1 MFGCCCLDVWMLL
14 FGWFETTSWI
24 WMRVAVSYHS
34 SDPAEYLMHT
44 NAHIRRL
51 YNARQGSKNW
61 GIEFWTQAILEGNLV
76 TKRNTD
82 EGFLSNNR
90 GFFVWPPRGVYHQA
104 LVKSEDMFAVCHSR
118 VILAIFAYIFRLV
131 TFGNWKIG
139 SNSQSQVTLFS
150 IWTCPGTARRVC
162 RSDIFVQ
169 NTIFIVS
176 QWQNWQQGDTCAVTQ
191 AGGKMSATHVPRTA
205 VTAVTRWSSHCWP
218 SGHRSLTLAPPNLE
232 QSLLLRNVKREMS

>member
-1 MFGCCCLDVWMLL
+1 
-14 FGWFETTSWI
+14 
-24 WMRVAVSYHS
+24 MRVAVSYHS

-61 GIEFWTQAILEGNLV
+61 GIEFWTQAILEGSFSQ
-76 TKRNTD
+76 
-82 EGFLSNNR
+82 EGAQMKDSSQTTEAFLF
-90 GFFVWPPRGVYHQA
+90 GHQARGVYHQA

-131 TFGNWKIG
+131 TFGNWKVA
-139 SNSQSQVTLFS
+139 SNSQPQVTLFS
-150 IWTCPGTARRVC
+150 IRTCGLRRYQVPGKSADPTYL
-162 RSDIFVQ
+162 FKH
-169 NTIFIVS
+169 TIFIVS

-191 AGGKMSATHVPRTA
+191 AGGKMSATHAPRTA
-205 VTAVTRWSSHCWP
+205 VTRCSSHCWP

-232 QSLLLRNVKREMS
+232 QSLLLRNIKREMS